1 MDATLI
7 LPGFNG
13 SAEGRWQRHWAR
25 DHASA
30 TIVRQASWSRPVLS
44 QWLQALEGELERVGE
59 AWLVTHSLGCLLA
72 AHLADRPA
80 ARRVK
85 GAFLVAPCDLE
96 RTERLHPGAI
106 EFGAM
111 PTRRLPF
118 RSLVVGSRDD
128 RYMDFAT
135 LRRYAAC
142 WGSELHDLGHAG
154 HINIESGFGRW
165 RQGNQLFSSFA
176 ASIGGRSQKG
186 LRSQAASCVMASSL

>member
-1 MDATLI
+1 MGAILI
-7 LPGFNG
+7 LPGLNG
-13 SAEGRWQRHWAR
+13 SAEGHWQRHWTR

-44 QWLQALEGELERVGE
+44 QWLQALENELERAGQ

-111 PTRRLPF
+111 PTRPLPF
-118 RSLVVGSRDD
+118 RSLVVGSHDD

-142 WGSELHDLGHAG
+142 WGSELHDLGDAG

-165 RQGNQLFSSFA
+165 REGYKLFSSFA
-176 ASIGGRSQKG
+176 ETVEGRSQKG
-186 LRSQAASCVMASSL
+186 LRPQAASCVMVSSL